1 MKLAIFNT
9 HTPQDS
15 FACELSPPGCTL
27 GRGPDNTIILV
38 DAMARISLIQAII
51 KIQQGNVSISN
62 MGQQAIYINGEA
74 LSFTKEQ
81 PLQHDNQIRIGHYLI
96 LCDFATDSAMVTS
109 TQADSWAGL
118 GLGVTGGS
126 TLNKTSHETFPQE
139 TAIHSDHQ
147 QAPLTVMPMSIDDSH
162 HPSPQQSTPALSTTV
177 LPMSHEDSLPSISN
191 NPLPMHKVDNTLS
204 DFMLATDIAQEATHA
219 VTEPTSTTS
228 QIAHN
233 DTLAATASAD
243 LQEYASE
250 SHIENHEDKHDLRTV
265 ESLVE
270 TTTDL
275 GIGQEQLVATIEPA
289 LQTSDI
295 PTENLAID
303 MPRSVQ
309 DPETSEAEK
318 NDAIPQASETVAAP
332 FDDPFADFFSG
343 PGVVP
348 IGAEVDLHQINPF
361 EMESTATRNSSNPL
375 EQIEALGIQ
384 DTSIQGEVLSVFK
397 QDGTEQDKQTIFT
410 DATPTT
416 VRQDDTSAPKK
427 EEDLLDI
434 LHTLSFEEAMRR

>member
-96 LCDFATDSAMVTS
+96 LCDFATDSAMMSGV
-109 TQADSWAGL
+109 QADSWAGL
-118 GLGVTGGS
+118 GLGATGVS
-126 TLNKTSHETFPQE
+126 TLHTNHDIPPQGTQVQGE
-139 TAIHSDHQ
+139 PQ
-147 QAPLTVMPMSIDDSH
+147 QPPLTVMPMNIDDAH
-162 HPSPQQSTPALSTTV
+162 HPAVQQNTPALSTTV
-177 LPMSHEDSLPSISN
+177 MPMSHEDN
-191 NPLPMHKVDNTLS
+191 MPLVSDSPLSMHKIDNALS
-204 DFMLATDIAQEATHA
+204 DLMMAADIVHEETLVITDLT
-219 VTEPTSTTS
+219 PTTPHIS
-228 QIAHN
+228 HN
-233 DTLAATASAD
+233 YTPETTASID
-243 LQEYASE
+243 LQEYTSE
-250 SHIENHEDKHDLRTV
+250 SHVESREDKHDLRTV

-270 TTTDL
+270 TTADL
-275 GIGQEQLVATIEPA
+275 AIGQEQLVATIESAAPN
-289 LQTSDI
+289 DI

-309 DPETSEAEK
+309 DPETSGAKK
-318 NDAIPQASETVAAP
+318 NNAIPQASETVAAP

-361 EMESTATRNSSNPL
+361 EMESTATRNSDNPL
-375 EQIEALGIQ
+375 EQLEAQGIQ
-384 DTSIQGEVLSVFK
+384 DASIQGEILAVFK